1 MGAPGSV
8 IMSSEFSV
16 EPVELY
22 TAATPPPCHRAM
34 KPQSLEPGKPATILG
49 ELVTLLLALPRA
61 LVLAPAL
68 IRRRV

>member
-1 MGAPGSV
+1 
-8 IMSSEFSV
+8 
-16 EPVELY
+16 
-22 TAATPPPCHRAM
+22 M